1 MAENKKSFLLYC
13 DIIHTINKLS
23 DEQSGI
29 LFKHILAYVNDQHP
43 ETNDVII
50 DLVFEPIKQGLKRD
64 LQRYLSICERNK
76 KNGENGGRPK
86 KKPRK
91 PSRLIGNPKNPDEP
105 KKADNDI
112 DNDIDSDKDIIIPFN
127 FKKSLISIGVDE
139 KIVSDWLK
147 VRSKKKCVNTEI
159 AFESIKTQIELS
171 GISPNDCIKKAVEK
185 SWGGFESEWIINLN
199 KSNEKTFTNNRPDK
213 NAETFR
219 AAENLF
225 ERIAADTGKK

>member
-23 DEQSGI
+23 DEQSGK

-86 KKPRK
+86 KKPKK
-91 PSRLIGNPKNPDEP
+91 PSRLINNPENPNEP
-105 KKADNDI
+105 RKPDS
-112 DNDIDSDKDIIIPFN
+112 DIDSDIDINIIYNDFYDSEILVSNSDSKYIFFVKFIFGENETHEKLSGLLSIPNQLTFEQFN
-127 FKKSLISIGVDE
+127 KLLEKAKTNGMKLMDIVTKIENDKKYWKGKKSLYLTMNNWIE
-139 KIVSDWLK
+139 NK
-147 VRSKKKCVNTEI
+147 
-159 AFESIKTQIELS
+159 FIK
-171 GISPNDCIKKAVEK
+171 
-185 SWGGFESEWIINLN
+185 
-199 KSNEKTFTNNRPDK
+199 
-213 NAETFR
+213 
-219 AAENLF
+219 
-225 ERIAADTGKK
+225 